1 MKRFMRKLIGYTVI
15 VAFGVTVALWAQGH
29 LPLPHFGFGAAHSEP
44 KASTKS
50 ITPLPVTVS
59 RIAVAE
65 FVETVLVTG
74 SLVPREEILVG
85 PEIEGLRVL
94 EVLVDEGD
102 RVKKGQVLAR
112 LVNDTLDAQLAQSD
126 ANLARSAAAIAQAE
140 SAITQAEA
148 RLEEA
153 RNAHERGKPL
163 RQSGYIAESVM
174 DQREAAAKTA
184 EALLT
189 SARDGLKVAH
199 AERGQIEAQR
209 RELTW
214 RRSKT
219 DISAPA
225 DGLISRRTAKIGAT
239 AALASVE
246 PLFRIV
252 AAGEIELD
260 AEVIETRLAK
270 LRADQPARIEIAGA
284 GEVAGKVRLVSAE
297 VDKATRL
304 GRVRIFLGDNP
315 ALRVGAFARGTIET
329 ARGSG
334 LAVPAAA
341 VLYGEQGAS
350 VQLVIDGKVATRPVK
365 LGLAAAG
372 LVEIRAGLSD
382 GDVVVAKSGT
392 FLRDSDSVKPVLDS
406 TGKLS
411 EAR

>member
-1 MKRFMRKLIGYTVI
+1 MKRFVRKLLGYAVV
-15 VAFGVTVALWAQGH
+15 VAVGGAVALWAQGH
-29 LPLPHFGFGAAHSEP
+29 LPLPQLSLGQAHSEP
-44 KASTKS
+44 KVQTKA
-50 ITPLPVTVS
+50 IIPLPVTVN
-59 RIAVAE
+59 RVAVAE

-74 SLVPREEILVG
+74 SLIPREEILVG

-112 LVNDTLDAQLAQSD
+112 LVNDTLDAQLAQND
-126 ANLARSAAAIAQAE
+126 ANLARSAATIAQAE
-140 SAITQAEA
+140 STITQAEA

-174 DQREAAAKTA
+174 DQREAAAKTS
-184 EALLT
+184 EALLA
-189 SARDGLKVAH
+189 SARDGLKVAQ

-209 RELTW
+209 RELAW
-214 RRSKT
+214 RRAKT
-219 DISAPA
+219 DITAPA

-270 LRADQPARIEIAGA
+270 LRPDQPARIDAAGA
-284 GEVAGKVRLVSAE
+284 GEVGGKVRLVSAE

-304 GRVRIFLGDNP
+304 GRVRVFLGDSP

-329 ARGSG
+329 ARSSG

-341 VLYGEQGAS
+341 VLYGEQSAS
-350 VQLVIDGKVATRPVK
+350 VQLVVDGKVATRAVK
-365 LGLAAAG
+365 LGLAVGG
-372 LVEIRAGLSD
+372 LVEIREGLAE
-382 GDVVVAKSGT
+382 GEVVVAKSGT
-392 FLRDSDSVKPVLDS
+392 FLREGDSVKPVLDGS
-406 TGKLS
+406 GKLS

>member
-1 MKRFMRKLIGYTVI
+1 M
-15 VAFGVTVALWAQGH
+15 
-29 LPLPHFGFGAAHSEP
+29 
-44 KASTKS
+44 
-50 ITPLPVTVS
+50 TVS
-59 RIAVAE
+59 RVAVAE

-74 SLVPREEILVG
+74 SLTPREEILVG

-112 LVNDTLDAQLAQSD
+112 LVNDTLDAQLAQND

-189 SARDGLKVAH
+189 SARDGLKVTH

-225 DGLISRRTAKIGAT
+225 DGLVSRRTAKIGAT

-270 LRADQPARIEIAGA
+270 LRADQPARIEVAGA

-304 GRVRIFLGDNP
+304 GRVRVFLGDNP
-315 ALRVGAFARGTIET
+315 ALRVGAFARGLIET

-350 VQLVIDGKVATRPVK
+350 VQLVSDGKVATRPVK
-365 LGLAAAG
+365 LGLAAGG
-372 LVEIRAGLSD
+372 LVEVREGLAE

-392 FLRDSDSVKPVLDS
+392 FLRDGDSVKPVLGT